1 MLTETLVSSLILALI
16 VASSFTLN
24 TESLRA
30 LSRSKDKDSRMTE
43 ISSINENVRQE
54 VSKWRQLPDDTG
66 ARYDMNEAVCGDNMA
81 QLLLNDMQL
90 KTPNTL
96 IAKGHSVIS
105 RNQGFVDVTVYL
117 PQSAWCP

>member
-1 MLTETLVSSLILALI
+1 MLTETLVSSFILALI

-30 LSRSKDKDSRMTE
+30 LSRSMEKDRRMAE
-43 ISSINENVRQE
+43 IHSINENVRQQ
-54 VSKWRQLPDDTG
+54 VSRWRKSSDPTMD
-66 ARYDMNEAVCGDNMA
+66 RYEMDASRCGDNMA
-81 QLLLNDMQL
+81 QLLLNDMQI

-96 IAKGHSVIS
+96 TAKGHSVIS

-117 PQSAWCP
+117 PQAGWCP